1 MIKSEIVSL
10 KSFLKV
16 RLKLF
21 TLHSNVI
28 LQIEICSSEL
38 SREVGRK
45 IITYIWY
52 ILCPQWAQML
62 PKFIITME
70 GGKKRKVFSNQNE
83 VK

>member
-62 PKFIITME
+62 PKFINYH
-70 GGKKRKVFSNQNE
+70 GRGKKRRVFSNQN
-83 VK
+83 

>member
-10 KSFLKV
+10 KSFLKE

-62 PKFIITME
+62 PKFIKE

-83 VK
+83 SK